1 MTTPQQTLAVSPLG
15 ATRRALADISQWDT
29 FIRFLSPAHTLT
41 ADEIILLDT
50 CGFLHITD
58 RHCRCHT
65 PSHPLRLT
73 AGDEPDG
80 FHLRGPVGGRRTS
93 ISIRADSYFS
103 HSNLSLPQLLV
114 MVRDMAL
121 DDGMNSVAY
130 RAGVTTKTV
139 HHHWI
144 QLTNRMK
151 HWLYSHP
158 FKSVPLFAEDDV
170 VEIDE
175 LYKIHTYEKAIGQ
188 FSDWDEKEGV
198 WVFGAINRDNTKLF
212 MTTVSSRRT
221 EDLIPLLYVITEP
234 NTTIVS
240 DALSTYYQLSKGFDY
255 HCINKKKDGF
265 SRKENAEGGG
275 YFTVTVNHI
284 ENRWRWLREM
294 YREGHHTAAQYT
306 ERMLHEHM
314 YRWYNRK
321 YFDLIKRHVIST
333 VKK

>member
-1 MTTPQQTLAVSPLG
+1 
-15 ATRRALADISQWDT
+15 
-29 FIRFLSPAHTLT
+29 
-41 ADEIILLDT
+41 
-50 CGFLHITD
+50 
-58 RHCRCHT
+58 
-65 PSHPLRLT
+65 
-73 AGDEPDG
+73 
-80 FHLRGPVGGRRTS
+80 
-93 ISIRADSYFS
+93 
-103 HSNLSLPQLLV
+103 
-114 MVRDMAL
+114 
-121 DDGMNSVAY
+121 
-130 RAGVTTKTV
+130 
-139 HHHWI
+139 
-144 QLTNRMK
+144 MK

-158 FKSVPLFAEDDV
+158 FKSVSLFAEDDV

-284 ENRWRWLREM
+284 ENRWRSSQR
-294 YREGHHTAAQYT
+294 R
-306 ERMLHEHM
+306 
-314 YRWYNRK
+314 
-321 YFDLIKRHVIST
+321 RHSHRSLPSRQESSSFTVHNQQPAGLST
-333 VKK
+333 CPQQLAKSHRRDSQ